1 MVSFNPPHSPYAS
14 LEDCMEED
22 YNLYKDLPLDSLLI
36 RPNANREMKK
46 APSVRYYFASV
57 TGVDRAFG
65 RILDELKNRDWT
77 RTPSLFSLPIMEKP
91 CAAKIRTIP
100 KLTLCRKHERPVH
113 SSFSWKVIPRIDS
126 ELLLSSPDIMPTILG
141 LCGLEN
147 RFRPLWKGG
156 IMRDVLQERILPSLC
171 VWEPCTSKISMGK
184 RCRWKSHFLFS
195 GVERDQ
201 NTSIYH
207 VTHNRPKDKR
217 TQGHP
222 FV

>member
-65 RILDELKNRDWT
+65 RILDELEKQGLDKNTLVMQPKYGR
-77 RTPSLFSLPIMEKP
+77 SQ
-91 CAAKIRTIP
+91 

-113 SSFSWKVIPRIDS
+113 SSFSWKS
-126 ELLLSSPDIMPTILG
+126 
-141 LCGLEN
+141 
-147 RFRPLWKGG
+147 
-156 IMRDVLQERILPSLC
+156 
-171 VWEPCTSKISMGK
+171 
-184 RCRWKSHFLFS
+184 
-195 GVERDQ
+195 
-201 NTSIYH
+201 NTSD
-207 VTHNRPKDKR
+207 RQR
-217 TQGHP
+217 TIVV
-222 FV
+222 FS